1 MTFAPPVLED
11 GILTT
16 PGLRP
21 PEPAR
26 FAPAEPFT
34 ISAPAAVQPNPEPML
49 PAHRIA
55 GALDVIFDTAV
66 PGIPTVQP
74 KDSTF
79 GMDITTFF
87 VRGAMQLIPSLNGV
101 VCTVTSV
108 P

>member
-1 MTFAPPVLED
+1 MCVRSAPED
-11 GILTT
+11 GILITL
-16 PGLRP
+16 GLRP
-21 PEPAR
+21 PEPVR
-26 FAPAEPFT
+26 FAPAERFT
-34 ISAPAAVQPNPEPML
+34 INAPAAVQQNPEHMPQ
-49 PAHRIA
+49 ARRIA
-55 GALDVIFDTAV
+55 GVQGVIFDTAV

-74 KDSTF
+74 KDNTF

>member
-34 ISAPAAVQPNPEPML
+34 ISAPVAVQPNPEPML

-55 GALDVIFDTAV
+55 GALDVISDIAV
-66 PGIPTVQP
+66 HGIPIAPQR
-74 KDSTF
+74 DSTF
-79 GMDITTFF
+79 GTDITIFCVPAATPLIA
-87 VRGAMQLIPSLNGV
+87 VNGAL
-101 VCTVTSV
+101 CTVTSV
-108 P
+108 L

>member
-1 MTFAPPVLED
+1 MTLAPPVLED

-49 PAHRIA
+49 PVHRIA
-55 GALDVIFDTAV
+55 GALDVISDTAA
-66 PGIPTVQP
+66 PGILIAPQR
-74 KDSTF
+74 DSTC
-79 GMDITTFF
+79 GMGITIFSVPAAMLLTAAS
-87 VRGAMQLIPSLNGV
+87 GA